1 MMRTPVYGLSER
13 HLQTFNH
20 QHLRAWCAL
29 TSFLWITSLVCQVVV
44 TSSAGSASKRTRSQS
59 WKNTGSQSCVR
70 RVLRKTLAKSQ
81 EVSCSLLL
89 NAELNTC
96 LLEAITGSLIT
107 DVGISQR
114 YFAIF
119 EELQLSCFS
128 ILLHCR
134 K

>member
-29 TSFLWITSLVCQVVV
+29 TSFLWITSLAYQVVV
-44 TSSAGSASKRTRSQS
+44 TGSAGNASGRTRSQS
-59 WKNTGSQSCVR
+59 WKNTGSRSCVR
-70 RVLRKTLAKSQ
+70 HALRKTLAKRQ
-81 EVSCSLLL
+81 EVSCPLLL
-89 NAELNTC
+89 NVELNPY
-96 LLEAITGSLIT
+96 LLEAIAGSLIT